1 MPILLYMESSSLRED
16 ILEALYKAR
25 SAGTE
30 APLLEE
36 LALTL
41 GKDTGD
47 LQPVLIRLEQ
57 EGDLVFNPDG
67 SLSLTPAGNET
78 GGRVMRKHRILECFF
93 SEMLGMSPSTASEE
107 ACTLEHEVSDEA
119 IERLGRYI
127 RGPGRGGLRG
137 IRRGKRWQAL
147 TLLEA
152 EEGDS
157 LVITCVRC
165 RGSGGRLQDL
175 GLFPGT
181 EITVVRKIP
190 GNGIVV
196 RVKECDIALSTEIAA
211 SILVE
216 RAG

>member
-1 MPILLYMESSSLRED
+1 MEASSLRED

-25 SAGTE
+25 FTGTKQS
-30 APLLEE
+30 LLEE

-41 GKDTGD
+41 GKEPGE
-47 LQPVLIRLEQ
+47 LRPVLIQLEQ
-57 EGDLVFNPDG
+57 NGELVFNPDG

-93 SEMLGMSPSTASEE
+93 SEMLGMSPDTASEE
-107 ACTLEHEVSDEA
+107 ACTLEHGVSDEA

-127 RGPGRGGLRG
+127 RGPGRSGLHG

-152 EEGDS
+152 VEGDL
-157 LVITCVRC
+157 LVVSCVRC
-165 RGSGGRLQDL
+165 RGLGGRLHDL

>member
-1 MPILLYMESSSLRED
+1 MPILLYMEPSSFQED
-16 ILEALYKAR
+16 VLEALYKAR
-25 SAGTE
+25 SSGTK
-30 APLLEE
+30 APLPED

-41 GKDTGD
+41 GKAPGE
-47 LQPVLIRLEQ
+47 LRPVLIQLEK
-57 EGDLVFNPDG
+57 GGALVFNPDG

-93 SEMLGMSPSTASEE
+93 SEMLGMSPDTASEE
-107 ACTLEHEVSDEA
+107 ACTLEHGFSDEA
-119 IERLGRYI
+119 IDRLGRYI
-127 RGPGRGGLRG
+127 RGPGLGGFRG
-137 IRRGKRWQAL
+137 IRKGKQWQAL

-152 EEGDS
+152 LEGDN
-157 LVITCVRC
+157 LVVSCVRC
-165 RGSGGRLQDL
+165 RGLGGRLHDL

-196 RVKECDIALSTEIAA
+196 RVKDCDIALSTEIAA

>member
-1 MPILLYMESSSLRED
+1 MPILLYMEASSLRED

-25 SAGTE
+25 STGTK
-30 APLLEE
+30 PSLPEE
-36 LALTL
+36 LAVTL
-41 GKDTGD
+41 GKEPGE
-47 LQPVLIRLEQ
+47 LRPVLIQLEQ
-57 EGDLVFNPDG
+57 DGELVFNPDG

-93 SEMLGMSPSTASEE
+93 SEMLGMSPDTASEE
-107 ACTLEHEVSDEA
+107 ACTLEHGVSDEA

-127 RGPGRGGLRG
+127 RGPGRSGLHG

-152 EEGDS
+152 VEGDL
-157 LVITCVRC
+157 LVVSCVRC
-165 RGSGGRLQDL
+165 RGLGGRLHDL